1 MVPAEA
7 SGKRRQ
13 GLVQGT
19 MQMASYRTAAQ
30 AKLQVVSAACHV
42 LALHDSIA

>member
-7 SGKRRQ
+7 SDKRRQ

-19 MQMASYRTAAQ
+19 VQMVSYSTAAQ
-30 AKLQVVSAACHV
+30 AKLQVASAACHV
-42 LALHDSIA
+42 LVLHDSIA